1 MKPWLLRLLNLI
13 SIAVTAFVVLVFLVG
28 DWVEVYGSNLATRV
42 LWVVLLSSTE
52 TFLAVTWK
60 PSGRLA
66 LGIGVVKYL
75 LVAISGLIL
84 LVSGLIAFALV
95 TVIPGLFVGTVGI
108 AVFVGALLVAQG
120 SWMLVWA
127 WRHPGPIKD

>member
-1 MKPWLLRLLNLI
+1 MKPWLRRLLNLI
-13 SIAVTAFVVLVFLVG
+13 SIAVTAFVVLVFVVG
-28 DWVEVYGSNLATRV
+28 DWVEAYGSNLATRV

-66 LGIGVVKYL
+66 LGIGVAKYL

-84 LVSGLIAFALV
+84 LVSGLIAFALL
-95 TVIPGLFVGTVGI
+95 TVIPGLFVGALGI
-108 AVFVGALLVAQG
+108 ALFVGVLLVAQG